1 MTLHTLNKTTSNL
14 LKLCLSALA
23 AGDSLLL
30 FEDGVY
36 AAMGIA
42 ENQQVLSMLPTGIT
56 LYALIEDMQ
65 ARGITD
71 NVPEI
76 FSRLTYH
83 EFVRLSLSCS
93 KVVNWN

>member
-14 LKLCLSALA
+14 LKLCISALA

-30 FEDGVY
+30 YEDGIY
-36 AAMGIA
+36 AAMGNA
-42 ENQQVLSMLPTGIT
+42 ENQQVFLKLPAGIK
-56 LYALIEDMQ
+56 LYTLIEDMQ

-71 NVPEI
+71 KVPEI
-76 FSRLTYH
+76 FSRITYRD
-83 EFVRLSLSCS
+83 FVRLSLSCS